1 MKDWQLLS
9 LSQEGEK
16 EGKKKIKADR
26 LNYLIVS
33 VAQFTRININTGTYE
48 AVTIELVSDLT
59 K

>member
-16 EGKKKIKADR
+16 EGKKKIKAE
-26 LNYLIVS
+26 
-33 VAQFTRININTGTYE
+33 FTRININTGTYE

>member
-16 EGKKKIKADR
+16 EGEKKKADR

-48 AVTIELVSDLT
+48 EITIELVSDLT